1 MPDLASTKSVNFT
14 KDLINK
20 TYKTCGCILVSE
32 LDFINN
38 TINNKYIQLCNSHFN
53 KTQPINDVLKKELSN
68 NKLNSNNLH
77 KTQSI
82 NNSCLNFGKYKNKS
96 FNYVFQIDKLY
107 CYNLAFW
114 KNFQDYKNPNVIHF
128 INFIKTQITIN

>member
-1 MPDLASTKSVNFT
+1 MSYLTFSKLVNPA

-20 TYKTCGCILVSE
+20 TYKTCGCILTSE

-38 TINNKYIQLCNSHFN
+38 TINNNYIQLCDLHFN

-68 NKLNSNNLH
+68 NKLNSNNIY

-96 FNYVFQIDKLY
+96 FSYVFQNDKLY

-114 KNFQDYKNPNVIHF
+114 KNFKDYKNPNILQ
-128 INFIKTQITIN
+128 FIKFIKDQITIN